1 MKQASAAVV
10 VVMTPNDRPG
20 TFAMA
25 PLPVKRDEQATGFHP
40 FIYKIAIALVALFV
54 VAAWA
59 AFARQGD
66 TGENLVMVTFL
77 LFVAVMIPYLM
88 WLSWKH
94 QQSPQ
99 ATLGGA
105 ASFRDWA
112 KGSVQLWQ
120 GRVKAS
126 DAAINALLPIAAVAI
141 GMVLLGIAFDIVRHF
156 AA

>member
-1 MKQASAAVV
+1 MEQVPEKQ
-10 VVMTPNDRPG
+10 DG
-20 TFAMA
+20 QA
-25 PLPVKRDEQATGFHP
+25 PDFHP

-59 AFARQGD
+59 AFARRGD
-66 TGENLVMVTFL
+66 TGENLAMVTLL

-88 WLSWKH
+88 WLTWKH

-99 ATLGGA
+99 ATLGGE
-105 ASFRDWA
+105 ASFREWA
-112 KGSVQLWQ
+112 KGSVDVWQ
-120 GRVKAS
+120 SRVKGA

-156 AA
+156 AT

>member
-1 MKQASAAVV
+1 
-10 VVMTPNDRPG
+10 
-20 TFAMA
+20 MA
-25 PLPVKRDEQATGFHP
+25 PLPVKTEQPADFHP

-105 ASFRDWA
+105 AGFRDWA
-112 KGSVQLWQ
+112 KGSVEVWQ
-120 GRVKAS
+120 ARVKGS
-126 DAAINALLPIAAVAI
+126 DAAIDALLPIAAVAI

-156 AA
+156 AT

>member
-1 MKQASAAVV
+1 
-10 VVMTPNDRPG
+10 
-20 TFAMA
+20 MA
-25 PLPVKRDEQATGFHP
+25 PLPAKQDEQPTDFHP

-66 TGENLVMVTFL
+66 ASENLVMVTFL

-94 QQSPQ
+94 QRNPR

-105 ASFRDWA
+105 AGFREWA
-112 KGSVQLWQ
+112 KGSVDVWQ
-120 GRVKAS
+120 SRVKAS
-126 DAAINALLPIAAVAI
+126 EAAIDALLPIAAVAI

-156 AA
+156 AT